1 VFILTQVVVSAK
13 IPKRLKDE
21 IDRLGIKVSEV
32 IRRALVEEVMRRK
45 LEAIKERRERIRR
58 VLNRIPDERIVQ
70 TIREFREGR

>member
-1 VFILTQVVVSAK
+1 MFILTQVVVSAK